1 MPEKVAVYL
10 EKWEAQKA
18 AFLVGLPA
26 FEENNPDSWSKA
38 VSIILKRYSDIAGI
52 CEGD

>member
-10 EKWEAQKA
+10 DRWEAQKA

-26 FEENNPDSWSKA
+26 FEENNPESWSKA
-38 VSIILKRYSDIAGI
+38 ISIILKRYSDISDV
-52 CEGD
+52 CMGD